1 MPEYRLRW
9 SKLAGKELD
18 RIPSNFANRI
28 YDRAGNLA
36 LTPRPPGSI
45 KLKGHSSW
53 RIRIGDYRVLYE
65 IDDGQK
71 IVSIMAVCHRK
82 DVYRDL

>member
-1 MPEYRLRW
+1 MPEYQLRW

-18 RIPSNFANRI
+18 RIPA
-28 YDRAGNLA
+28 NLA
-36 LTPRPPGSI
+36 NCIYERADNLAVTPRPPGAL
-45 KLKGHSSW
+45 KLKGHSFW
-53 RIRIGDYRVLYE
+53 RIRVGDYRVLYE

-71 IVSIMAVCHRK
+71 IVSIMAVSHRK

>member
-1 MPEYRLRW
+1 MPDYQLRW

-18 RIPSNFANRI
+18 DIPSHLANRI
-28 YDRAGNLA
+28 YERIGNLA
-36 LTPRPPGSI
+36 RIPRPPGAL
-45 KLKGHSSW
+45 KLKGHSFW

-65 IDDGQK
+65 IDDGER
-71 IVSIMAVCHRK
+71 IVSIMSVCHRK

>member
-1 MPEYRLRW
+1 MPEYQLRW

-18 RIPSNFANRI
+18 HIPSHFADRI
-28 YDRAGNLA
+28 YERIGNLT
-36 LTPRPPGSI
+36 LIPRPSGVLKP
-45 KLKGHSSW
+45 KGHSFW

-65 IDDGQK
+65 IDDGER
-71 IVSIMAVCHRK
+71 IVSIMSVCHRK

>member
-1 MPEYRLRW
+1 MPEYQLRW

-18 RIPSNFANRI
+18 HIPSHFADRI
-28 YDRAGNLA
+28 YERIGNLT
-36 LTPRPPGSI
+36 LIPRPSGVL
-45 KLKGHSSW
+45 KLKGHSFW

-65 IDDGQK
+65 IDDGER
-71 IVSIMAVCHRK
+71 IVSIMSVCHRK

>member
-1 MPEYRLRW
+1 MPEYQLRW
-9 SKLAGKELD
+9 SKQAGKELD
-18 RIPSNFANRI
+18 RIPSNLANRI
-28 YDRAGNLA
+28 YERAGNLA
-36 LTPRPPGSI
+36 LTPRPSGAL

-53 RIRIGDYRVLYE
+53 RIRIGDYRVLYT
-65 IDDGQK
+65 IDDGEK